1 MKNEMTT
8 NIGEDGKI
16 ATAPGAEQATEAS
29 RVKRSRVPL
38 YRIVLDRTGSIAKD
52 GSAVVDCADVA
63 AKLFRQFL
71 GDVPEEHFVLAVL
84 DSRRRVIGVSEVS
97 VGTLSASLVH
107 PREVFRAAILLNG
120 AAVVVCHNHPSGD
133 SSPSS
138 EDRDVTRRLQ
148 RAGEL
153 LGIPV
158 ADHVVLGEGGSYYS
172 FRERGLM

>member
-1 MKNEMTT
+1 M
-8 NIGEDGKI
+8 G
-16 ATAPGAEQATEAS
+16 
-29 RVKRSRVPL
+29 R
-38 YRIVLDRTGSIAKD
+38 AKE
-52 GSAVVDCADVA
+52 GTAVVTQANEA

-71 GDVPEEHFVLAVL
+71 GDMPEEHFVLLVL
-84 DSRRRVIGVSEVS
+84 DARRRVIGINEVS

-120 AAVVVCHNHPSGD
+120 AAIIVAHNHPSGD
-133 SSPSS
+133 CSPSS

-158 ADHVVLGEGGSYYS
+158 ADHIVLGEGESYFS
-172 FRERGLM
+172 FRERGLL